1 MAEYRQVFKVSYRV
15 ITPIHIG
22 TGEDISPFEY
32 VIKDG
37 KLYRIESDELIS
49 GLSEEQLKRFYAY
62 VDANNLIGLRDVVI
76 ENFNKEAHAKY
87 EIKVTQ
93 SIAEK
98 YERSIRDVRNQLL
111 ISPFMRNKLDFKP
124 YIPGS
129 SIKGA
134 IRTAIID
141 NVVRDKIEKEK
152 VKVNEL
158 RREIERKRDWE
169 LELLNAMVKTKRGE
183 RADARRDPFRVLK
196 IADVNVSDEFFIV
209 AEVLNAKVDEK
220 RGRITTHGIQMFKE
234 VLLGEVNL
242 NKRVEFE
249 GEIRIDEILSEAK
262 YKGVET
268 GDQLE
273 KWIRMVLSKD
283 FIIKA
288 CNDFYLGEFKREREF
303 FESAI
308 EMSDILDKI
317 EKILKPSDGE
327 FVIRV
332 GRFSGFTAVTVNEI
346 RQPKNLKTKNLFDG
360 KYPMGWIKVKFLS

>member
-15 ITPIHIG
+15 ITPVHIG

-37 KLYRIESDELIS
+37 KLYRIESDELIP

-62 VDANNLIGLRDVVI
+62 VDENNLVGLRDVVI

-93 SIAEK
+93 SVAEK
-98 YERSIRDVRNQLL
+98 YERNILDVRNQLL
-111 ISPFMRNKLDFKP
+111 ISPFTRSKLDFKP

-141 NVVRDKIEKEK
+141 SIVKEK
-152 VKVNEL
+152 IKAGQL
-158 RREIERKRDWE
+158 RRDVGRQRDWE
-169 LELLNAMVKTKRGE
+169 LGLLNAMVRTRRGE
-183 RADARRDPFRVLK
+183 RTDARRDPFRVLK
-196 IADVNVSDEFFIV
+196 VADVKVLDEFFSV
-209 AEVLNAKVDEK
+209 GEVLNAKVDEK
-220 RGRITTHGIQMFKE
+220 RGRITTVGIQMFKE

-242 NKRVEFE
+242 NRRVEFE
-249 GEIRIDEILSEAK
+249 GEIRIDEILSEIK
-262 YKGVET
+262 YKGAET
-268 GDQLE
+268 GNELE
-273 KWIRMVLSKD
+273 KWIRVALTKES
-283 FIIKA
+283 IIKS

-303 FESAI
+303 FESVI
-308 EMSDILDKI
+308 EMTDVLDKI
-317 EKILKPSDGE
+317 ERILKPASDE

-346 RQPKNLKTKNLFDG
+346 RERKNPKTKNLFDG